1 MLTLMPKVKRRGKV
15 LYLKS
20 MDSFMDELSK
30 KYKDLSKGL
39 SHEEILSHGF
49 SIEHISKEC
58 SNGGFGLTA
67 NISNHTL
74 ERFANGSLYIRVDSQ
89 AGKLYI
95 TKEGIIACRRI
106 RTL

>member
-1 MLTLMPKVKRRGKV
+1 MMLTLMPKVKRRGEV

-58 SNGGFGLTA
+58 SNIYPCGLC
-67 NISNHTL
+67 SKRFPTL
-74 ERFANGSLYIRVDSQ
+74 EALNKNPHPHVSGSI
-89 AGKLYI
+89 
-95 TKEGIIACRRI
+95 E
-106 RTL
+106 RTWVH

>member
-1 MLTLMPKVKRRGKV
+1 
-15 LYLKS
+15 
-20 MDSFMDELSK
+20 MDELYK

-74 ERFANGSLYIRVDSQ
+74 ERFTNGSLYICMQKNTNSIRSNH
-89 AGKLYI
+89 GKNYRL
-95 TKEGIIACRRI
+95 C
-106 RTL
+106 

>member
-58 SNGGFGLTA
+58 RWRFGLTA
-67 NISNHTL
+67 DISNHTL
-74 ERFANGSLYIRVDSQ
+74 ETNLFSQ
-89 AGKLYI
+89 MDPY
-95 TKEGIIACRRI
+95 T
-106 RTL
+106 